1 MPSTYS
7 PNLRIELIGIGEQS
21 NTWGVT
27 TNSNLGTLIEQAIA
41 GLVNVDVTVGD
52 VTLTALNGASDES
65 RNMILSVSGIPG
77 TTRSIFAPEVSK
89 MYIIANNSDSDVE
102 LATTA
107 AGGLAYTIA
116 SGLVATVYTDGIDM
130 YSAGISQDYVD
141 SKVLPV
147 LQRNGVTTTNVTLAV
162 A

>member
-7 PNLRIELIGIGEQS
+7 PSLRIELIGIGEQS

-27 TNSNLGTLIEQAIA
+27 TNNNLGTLIEQSIA
-41 GLVNVDVTVGD
+41 GLVEVDVTVGD
-52 VTLTALNGASDES
+52 VTLTALDGAADQS
-65 RNMILSVSGIPG
+65 RNMILNVTGIPG
-77 TTRSIFAPEVSK
+77 TARSVFAPQVSK
-89 MYIIANNSDSDVE
+89 MYIITNNSDSDVT

-107 AGGLAYTIA
+107 GGGLGYTIA

-141 SKVLPV
+141 SRVLPV